1 MSDLYTQS
9 AIHVMVMEPVGFHSN
24 PETRE
29 SNSYQHDDPDDVA
42 TVKAAAAAEFRAYRD
57 MLVREGIAVTTVLGR
72 MESPDDIFC
81 NNWVSTHRRAVDP
94 QGYAKGQMVLYPM
107 LAPNRRLERRD
118 DMLTLLGKMYET
130 ALDLSYGEAEGQ
142 SLEATGCLAMDR
154 VNKVAYMTRSARM
167 DEELAQKF
175 ADTMGYELV
184 MFNTINHAGKP
195 VYHTDVMLYFGTGY
209 AGICL
214 DAIVPEDRARVE
226 ERLRDGGKR
235 ELVEISMDQLRSFCG
250 NSLQLIDADGKPVLA
265 MSSAAHA
272 AYNDAQ
278 KETLLKYVDRII
290 HSDLATIEKYGGGSA
305 RCMLLEMF

>member
-1 MSDLYTQS
+1 MSDLRTQS
-9 AIHVMVMEPVGFHSN
+9 ASHIMVMEPVGFHSN

-29 SNSYQHDDPDDVA
+29 SNSYQHDDPDEVSA
-42 TVKAAAAAEFRAYRD
+42 VQAAAAAEFRVYRD
-57 MLVREGIAVTTVLGR
+57 KLVSEGIAVTTVMGR
-72 MESPDDIFC
+72 AQSPDDVFC
-81 NNWVSTHRRAVDP
+81 NNWVSTHRTAEGR
-94 QGYAKGQMVLYPM
+94 GEIVLYPM
-107 LAPNRRLERRD
+107 LAPNRRLERRE
-118 DMLTLLGKMYET
+118 DMLDLLGKMYDT
-130 ALDLSYGEAEGQ
+130 ALDLSYGEAEGR

-167 DEELAQKF
+167 DEDLAQEF
-175 ADTMGYELV
+175 AETMGYELV
-184 MFNTINHAGKP
+184 MFNTMNHAGKP

-235 ELVEISMDQLRSFCG
+235 ELIEISMDQLRSFCG
-250 NSLQLIDADGKPVLA
+250 NSLQLVDADGKAVLA
-265 MSSAAHA
+265 MSSAAHG
-272 AYNDAQ
+272 AYTESQ
-278 KETLLKYVDRII
+278 KATLLKYVDRII

>member
-1 MSDLYTQS
+1 MSDLYKQS
-9 AIHVMVMEPVGFHSN
+9 AAHVMVMEPAGFHSN

-29 SNSYQHDDPDDVA
+29 SNSYQHDDPDNVN
-42 TVKAAAAAEFRAYRD
+42 VVQAAAAEEFRVYRD
-57 MLVREGIAVTTVLGR
+57 KLVSENIAVTTVMGR
-72 MESPDDIFC
+72 AESPDDVFC
-81 NNWVSTHRRAVDP
+81 NNWVSTHRDAD
-94 QGYAKGQMVLYPM
+94 GNGQIVLYPM
-107 LAPNRRLERRD
+107 LAPNRRLERRA
-118 DMLTLLGKMYET
+118 DMLALLGKMYDT
-130 ALDLSYGEAEGQ
+130 ALDLSAAEAQGIA
-142 SLEATGCLAMDR
+142 LEATGCLAMDR
-154 VNKVAYMTRSARM
+154 VNRVAYMTRSARM
-167 DEELAQKF
+167 DEGLAKRF
-175 ADTMGYELV
+175 AETMGYELV
-184 MFNTINHAGKP
+184 MFNTMNHAGKP

-272 AYNDAQ
+272 AYTESQ
-278 KETLLKYVDRII
+278 KATLLKCVDRII
-290 HSDLATIEKYGGGSA
+290 HSDLGTIEKYGGGSA